1 MDYGQIK
8 NIIEAAVKNGIYNN
22 WWLPILILIA
32 AGVGAFLGSYLK
44 KKGENLATKE
54 DIGRI
59 TKKIEAIRSEY
70 RAQLESHKASLE
82 LSNQLKLAAL
92 DKRLQKHQEAYTLWR
107 KLLFNLRNDDKIGG
121 IIGEC
126 QKWWDEN
133 CLYLG
138 KEARSALNTAISLAV
153 DFRNLP
159 RDDPKEIRAW
169 FEQIGEA
176 GKKIVEGVN
185 LPSLGKDEIK
195 LMVIDKMLAPVKSA
209 PPGTGIGY
217 PF

>member
-8 NIIEAAVKNGIYNN
+8 NIIEGAVKNGIYNN

-59 TKKIEAIRSEY
+59 TKKIEAIRLEY

-126 QKWWDEN
+126 QKWGDEN
-133 CLYLG
+133 CLYLD
-138 KEARSALNTAISLAV
+138 KEARLALNTAISLAV

-176 GKKIVEGVN
+176 GEKIVEGAN

-195 LMVIDKMLAPVKSA
+195 PMVIDKKD
-209 PPGTGIGY
+209 
-217 PF
+217 

>member
-8 NIIEAAVKNGIYNN
+8 ILIEDAVKNGINNN
-22 WWLPILILIA
+22 WWLLLILIA
-32 AGVGAFLGSYLK
+32 AGIGAFIGAYLK

-54 DIGRI
+54 DIGEI

-70 RAQLESHKASLE
+70 NAQLESHKASLE

-107 KLLFNLRNDDKIGG
+107 KLLFNLRREEKIGA

-126 QKWWDEN
+126 QTWWDEN

-138 KEARSALNTAISLAV
+138 KEARAAFNTAISLAV
-153 DFRNLP
+153 DFRHLP
-159 RDDPKEIRAW
+159 GEDPKEIQKW
-169 FEQIGEA
+169 FVEIEKA
-176 GKKIVEGVN
+176 GKKIVEAVN
-185 LPSLGKDEIK
+185 LPPLGDNESYWGKNEKEKQSIQ
-195 LMVIDKMLAPVKSA
+195 I
-209 PPGTGIGY
+209 
-217 PF
+217 